1 MQSGQKTKLHVL
13 CHTKRS
19 KAPRYCIT
27 DQIRMKFNAGQQEK
41 PVGTV
46 QTTEGM
52 QRLHVQSLRHA
63 KKRVLCT
70 DYDPFPFLDV

>member
-46 QTTEGM
+46 QTTRECSAYMCNLCAM
-52 QRLHVQSLRHA
+52 QKNECYAQIM
-63 KKRVLCT
+63 T
-70 DYDPFPFLDV
+70 PFHF